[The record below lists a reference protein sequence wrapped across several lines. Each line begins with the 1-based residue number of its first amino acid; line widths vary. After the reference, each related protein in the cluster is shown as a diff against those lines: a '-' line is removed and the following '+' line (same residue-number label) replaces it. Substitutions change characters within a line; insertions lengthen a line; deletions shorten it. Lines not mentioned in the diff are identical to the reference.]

1 MKEDPR
7 RRPRAGM
14 DPFFIELEFL
24 DESFTSTINFIR
36 LVERVP
42 KLAGEKASFIFEASS
57 CGPPPPR
64 PHLRAKRRRARRPV
78 RA

>member
-1 MKEDPR
+1 MGGTPP
-7 RRPRAGM
+7 RRPRTGM
-14 DPFFIELEFL
+14 DPFFIELELL
-24 DESFTSTINFIR
+24 DESFTSIINFIR
-36 LVERVP
+36 LVDMVP
-42 KLAGEKASFIFEASS
+42 KRAVVEASFIFEASS